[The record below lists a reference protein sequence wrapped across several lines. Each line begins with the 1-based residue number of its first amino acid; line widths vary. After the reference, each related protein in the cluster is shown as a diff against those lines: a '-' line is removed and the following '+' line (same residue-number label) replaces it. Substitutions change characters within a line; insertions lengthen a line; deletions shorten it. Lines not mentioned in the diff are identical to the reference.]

1 MRDQSNFARETC
13 SQAVIPTE
21 NEERRERGQL
31 VLAWSYAAKEA
42 LTADPKKDERRLHRL
57 SESDRRTEATHDGD
71 AMNVGTLR

>member
-1 MRDQSNFARETC
+1 M
-13 SQAVIPTE
+13 
-21 NEERRERGQL
+21 
-31 VLAWSYAAKEA
+31 LAWSYAAKEA